1 MRTSRK
7 LDHLKLALESNQ
19 NVNNSFQ
26 NVHFVHQALP
36 NVALDK
42 ISLATMLGGLN
53 ISSPII
59 INAMTGGAVET
70 TEINEKLAIIARET
84 GLALAVGSQMSAIKN
99 KELINTYKVVRKVN
113 PNGIIFANLGMEA
126 TLNQALEAIDMLNA
140 DALQIHLNVVQELV
154 MPEGDR
160 NFEGVLDRLQAIKE
174 GISVPLMVKEVGF
187 GISLETAKKLAD
199 RGIKIIDVGGKGGTN
214 FAKIENSRREASL
227 PIFNDWGIDTAAS
240 ILEVRQLNDIELVA
254 TGGIKNSLQIAIA
267 MGLGANAVGIVGS
280 ILRSLT
286 NEGIDGTIR
295 YIDNLHTE
303 LKLIMTSLGASN
315 SKELQ
320 QKPIVISGELKN
332 WCDLRGIN
340 LKALAQRG
348 QSI

>member
-19 NVNNSFQ
+19 NVCTSFQ

-36 NVALDK
+36 EIALDK
-42 ISLATMLGGLN
+42 ISLTTMFGGLN

-59 INAMTGGAVET
+59 INAMTGGALET

-84 GLALAVGSQMSAIKN
+84 GVALAVGSQMSAIRD
-99 KELINTYKVVRKVN
+99 KELINTYQIVRKVN
-113 PNGIIFANLGMEA
+113 PNGVIFANLGMEA
-126 TLNQALEAIDMLNA
+126 TVDQALEAIDMLNA

-160 NFEGVLDRLQAIKE
+160 SFEGALDRLQAINE
-174 GISVPLMVKEVGF
+174 AISVPLIVKEVGF
-187 GISLETAKKLAD
+187 GISYETAKKLAD

-227 PIFNDWGIDTAAS
+227 SIFNDWGIDTAAS
-240 ILEVRQLNDIELVA
+240 LLEVKRLKNIELIA
-254 TGGIKNSLQIAIA
+254 TGGIQNSLQIAKAI
-267 MGLGANAVGIVGS
+267 GLGANAVGIVGA
-280 ILRSLT
+280 ILRSII
-286 NEGIDGTIR
+286 NEGVEGTID
-295 YIDNLHTE
+295 YIEGLHAE

-315 SKELQ
+315 LEGLQ
-320 QKPIVISGELKN
+320 QKPIVILGDLKD
-332 WCDLRGIN
+332 WCDLRGIELN
-340 LKALAQRG
+340 ALAQRG
-348 QSI
+348 